1 MKSEAAIY
9 EAFLKAHIARA
20 KAEEDTYNDDV
31 RAWVTVLEWVLDRED
46 SEQEYWNFME
56 DLNRRINL

>member
-31 RAWVTVLEWVLDRED
+31 TVLEWVLDRED